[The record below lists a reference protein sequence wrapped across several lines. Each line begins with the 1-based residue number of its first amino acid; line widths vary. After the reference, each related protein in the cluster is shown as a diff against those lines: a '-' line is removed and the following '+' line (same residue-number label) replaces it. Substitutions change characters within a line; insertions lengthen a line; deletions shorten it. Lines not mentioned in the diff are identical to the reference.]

1 MQTRRSKYLTTTV
14 PPKRHA
20 FRFEIFDRAITKRD
34 IQIDQGTYHPK
45 RSPSFISTQRH
56 GSHEPA
62 VRSTMAASE
71 NTASADT
78 PLDIRCERGPPPPKK
93 AGVDISQ
100 QALDAIEQDLI
111 IESQSKLDPAMV
123 DIRPHPSL
131 SSADREA
138 IEKIYESLLKEI
150 RDETTEIGKIWYGI
164 ASHRPDAKEKPLS
177 DLLVRLKK
185 IIGQRI
191 AAECRGSIEQAAQL
205 YNSLGDVDMRDG
217 DVPNANKSSTCD
229 QKLDL
234 LVHGIASELDDDVD
248 WARTLTFGVINSS
261 SAADLRDFLVGQLLR
276 YEVSSASLRNTSLS
290 AGLYDKFPYVRSA
303 SSNRIIPLPVARA
316 FLRYVDQSF
325 AYGILIQYG
334 SVPRPA
340 TVSRIPTILGR
351 SSISSPSSAAQN
363 MTYPSNG
370 SHGMERSSIYK
381 TKSEGSF
388 LLISTD

>member
-1 MQTRRSKYLTTTV
+1 M
-14 PPKRHA
+14 KR
-20 FRFEIFDRAITKRD
+20 KR
-34 IQIDQGTYHPK
+34 
-45 RSPSFISTQRH
+45 
-56 GSHEPA
+56 
-62 VRSTMAASE
+62 
-71 NTASADT
+71 N
-78 PLDIRCERGPPPPKK
+78 
-93 AGVDISQ
+93 
-100 QALDAIEQDLI
+100 ALDAIEQGLI
-111 IESQSKLDPAMV
+111 RESQSKLDPEMV

-131 SSADREA
+131 SSAELKT
-138 IEKIYESLLKEI
+138 IEKIYQSLFKEI
-150 RDETTEIGKIWYGI
+150 QDETTEIGKIWHGI

-177 DLLVRLKK
+177 DLFVQLKK

-205 YNSLGDVDMRDG
+205 FNSLGDVDMRDG
-217 DVPNANKSSTCD
+217 DVPDANESDTFD
-229 QKLDL
+229 QKLDI
-234 LVHGIASELDDDVD
+234 LVHGNASELDDDVN
-248 WARTLTFGVINSS
+248 WAHILTFGEVKSS
-261 SAADLRDFLVGQLLR
+261 SAADLRDFLVGQILR

-290 AGLYDKFPYVRSA
+290 TGPYDKFPYVRSA

-316 FLRYVDQSF
+316 FLRYADQSF

-334 SVPRPA
+334 SVPQPA
-340 TVSRIPTILGR
+340 TVSRIPTTSGR